1 MFLVML
7 QMNGFLSL
15 FADKPKTAWNWF
27 LISLAVGFIVG
38 IVLLALKYLWKRRTN
53 DPVWSRSRNLL
64 HLTLGASPVLL
75 ILLGM
80 QFSDPDYRN
89 YSNYGYGALAAL
101 ITYVVSF
108 LFVHLV
114 HKDWRTEIF

>member
-27 LISLAVGFIVG
+27 LISLAVGFAVG
-38 IVLLALKYLWKRRTN
+38 IALLALKYLWKRRTN

-75 ILLGM
+75 ALLAM

-101 ITYVVSF
+101 VTYIVSF

-114 HKDWRTEIF
+114 YKDWRTEIF